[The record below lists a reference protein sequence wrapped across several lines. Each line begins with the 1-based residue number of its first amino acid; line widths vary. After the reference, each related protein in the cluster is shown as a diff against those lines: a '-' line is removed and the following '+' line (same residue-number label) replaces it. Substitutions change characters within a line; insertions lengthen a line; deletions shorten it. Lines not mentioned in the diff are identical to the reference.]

1 MSSKRERQFFT
12 IKAEKYLDI
21 PLGHG
26 KMESQGCGRHDTRP
40 KRLRTRGNQIKSA
53 IREWNA

>member
-21 PLGHG
+21 SLGHG
-26 KMESQGCGRHDTRP
+26 KIESQGCGRHDTRP
-40 KRLRTRGNQIKSA
+40 KRLRTRGNAVKASVK
-53 IREWNA
+53 EWD

>member
-1 MSSKRERQFFT
+1 MSSKRERQVFQLKSPKF
-12 IKAEKYLDI
+12 LDI
-21 PLGHG
+21 SLGHG
-26 KMESQGCGRHDTRP
+26 KIESQGCGRHDTRP

>member
-1 MSSKRERQFFT
+1 MASKRERQFFT

-21 PLGHG
+21 SLGHG

-40 KRLRTRGNQIKSA
+40 KRLRTRGNAVKA
-53 IREWNA
+53 AVKEWD